1 MAKPKAPNLV
11 KTLGAW
17 GRFRLLWS
25 ETLPGHLGTILGNS
39 ERIKDLRK
47 R

>member
-25 ETLPGHLGTILGNS
+25 NTLPITLGNILGQS
-39 ERIKDLRK
+39 DQIKSLRK